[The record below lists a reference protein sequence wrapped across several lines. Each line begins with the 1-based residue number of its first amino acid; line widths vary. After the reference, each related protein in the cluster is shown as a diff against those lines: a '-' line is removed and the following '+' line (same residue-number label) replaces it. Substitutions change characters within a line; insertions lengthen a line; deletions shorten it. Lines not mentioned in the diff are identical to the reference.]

1 MRDMMRIEKGENS
14 RAIYRGLRIYDEKT
28 AYDIWRLLDQP
39 IVHLFTIPS

>member
-14 RAIYRGLRIYDEKT
+14 RAIYRGLRIYEKT
-28 AYDIWRLLDQP
+28 AYGIWRLLDQP